1 MTLKAMPAAHVDLLR
16 SLTIAVTYGSILFV
30 HAGIIPGLPLS
41 EQTDEDLMWIR
52 EPFLSGGPQ
61 LPLLVVHGH
70 TPGSHP
76 VFGLSRIGIDTAV
89 SMGGTLTILKI
100 AEGKQTILPS
110 I

>member
-1 MTLKAMPAAHVDLLR
+1 MIGIQPG
-16 SLTIAVTYGSILFV
+16 IA
-30 HAGIIPGLPLS
+30 LS

-61 LPLLVVHGH
+61 LPLLVIHGH
-70 TPGSHP
+70 TPSSHP
-76 VFGLSRIGIDTAV
+76 IFGLSRIGIDTAV

-100 AEGKQTILPS
+100 ADGKQTILPL